1 MKPCEYAMMAD
12 DDAMSIKDFTNIKN
26 QGDKLRQ
33 TISLQLNG
41 DFISTIQNRTLVEDY
56 PSVFSWRAL
65 FLKLCFEQM
74 LEYFP

>member
-1 MKPCEYAMMAD
+1 MMAD

-56 PSVFSWRAL
+56 PSGFSWRAL